1 MGNAVIKKIGLSL
14 LSIAILAYVL
24 FQAFRSSAQSEIK
37 TETAMHGTMWYS
49 VEVEGFAIRDE
60 EVVIGEGGKL
70 SFAVEDGNRVSNGGV
85 VATVFS
91 SEEEAKKYSQLEVLE
106 AKIDALTSLDSMK
119 ETYQLSPQ
127 FYEEKIKAQI
137 LKLQNEYTENGF
149 ASFEELKQELLSFMN
164 QKDAAS
170 GKTLDYEAEIADLQR
185 QYDEISASLPSS
197 NEKIYAS
204 CAGYFISGTD
214 GYEEAV
220 DFSQALNLTP
230 SDIKNLD
237 SKKNLKSE
245 NAVGRISKEHS
256 WYIAFNVSGNDIE
269 EFEKVY
275 KQEDTVYIKF
285 PYTSMEKVPAKVAA
299 VNVSGKD
306 AAVVLECSYM
316 NSFLSGIRK
325 EKIEVQIYSY
335 EGVMVSTDSL
345 HFADVTE
352 TIEDENGNETV
363 VVHENLQGVYIVDG
377 AQLEF
382 VQIIPK
388 ATIKGYV
395 VCKNNLSDNDVI
407 YTDRTIRLYDEVVIS
422 GKDLYDGKY
431 IE

>member
-1 MGNAVIKKIGLSL
+1 MGNAVLKKIGLSL
-14 LSIAILAYVL
+14 LAVAILAYVL
-24 FQAFRSSAQSEIK
+24 FQAFRSSAHSEIK

-49 VEVEGFAIRDE
+49 VEVEGFAVRDE
-60 EVVIGEGGKL
+60 EIILGEGGKL
-70 SFAVEDGNRVSNGGV
+70 SFAVEDGTRVSNGGV
-85 VATVFS
+85 IATVFS

-106 AKIDALTSLDSMK
+106 VKIEALTSLESMK
-119 ETYQLSPQ
+119 ETYQFSPQ
-127 FYEEKIKAQI
+127 FYEEKIKAAI
-137 LKLQNEYTENGF
+137 LKLQSEYTENGF
-149 ASFEELKQELLSFMN
+149 TSFDELKQELLSFMN

-185 QYDEISASLPSS
+185 QYDEIYASLPSS
-197 NEKIYAS
+197 NEKIYSAA
-204 CAGYFISGTD
+204 AGYFISGTD

-220 DFSQALNLTP
+220 DFSQAVNLTP
-230 SDIKNLD
+230 SEVKNLD
-237 SKKNLKSE
+237 SKKNIKSE
-245 NAVGRISKEHS
+245 NAVGRVSKDHG
-256 WYIAFNVSGNDIE
+256 WYIVFNVSGNDIE

-299 VNVSGKD
+299 VNSDGKE

-352 TIEDENGNETV
+352 TVEDENGNETV
-363 VVHENLQGVYIVDG
+363 VIHENVQGVYIVDG

-395 VCKNNLSDNDVI
+395 VCKNNLSDNDII
-407 YTDRTIRLYDEVVIS
+407 YTDRTIRLYDEVVIF

>member
-91 SEEEAKKYSQLEVLE
+91 SEEEAKKYSQLEILK

-214 GYEEAV
+214 GYEEVV

-237 SKKNLKSE
+237 SKRNLKSE